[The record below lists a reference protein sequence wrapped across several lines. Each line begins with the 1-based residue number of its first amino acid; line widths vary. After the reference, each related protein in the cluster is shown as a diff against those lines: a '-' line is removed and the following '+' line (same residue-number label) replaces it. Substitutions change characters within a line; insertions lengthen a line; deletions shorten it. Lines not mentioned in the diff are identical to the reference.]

1 MKGKAP
7 ANGRGQEQRKGL
19 IFWLEFISKIVAI
32 PAFVISMVT
41 LTLHSCEISNLQ
53 KLNKQHLDPKV
64 SFMAIS
70 KDDGTITMLVRNIG
84 ILPATEVY
92 VKRNVYY
99 CSKDG
104 KKVEFA
110 TLETPGWHIRELLP
124 ADSQK
129 MDVKKE
135 FIIGKPSRE
144 DQEAVF
150 EFCVEYYRQSDLR
163 KYSFREMY
171 FFKDSNLLP
180 SEDGRIK
187 GDPYYRSFYE
197 LISNYEPG
205 KYPTFEDLGKYK
217 VDSK

>member
-1 MKGKAP
+1 MQKP
-7 ANGRGQEQRKGL
+7 PSQGRGQERRKGL
-19 IFWLEFISKIVAI
+19 FIWLRKNAAVLALIIATSTFI
-32 PAFVISMVT
+32 
-41 LTLHSCEISNLQ
+41 LHNYEISNLQ

-64 SFMAIS
+64 SFMAFR

-92 VKRNVYY
+92 VKRNIYY

-104 KKVEFA
+104 KEIEFA
-110 TLETPGWHIRELLP
+110 TLESPGWHIKELPP
-124 ADSQK
+124 ADIQ
-129 MDVKKE
+129 MTDVKKE
-135 FIIGKPSRE
+135 FIIGKAIGE
-144 DQEAVF
+144 EQEAVF

-180 SEDGRIK
+180 SEDGRIRD
-187 GDPYYRSFYE
+187 DPYYKNFFK